1 MRWNRGLFWEG
12 AQLNNTVCWIKK
24 SFTLKTLAFFK
35 ELLHICHICI
45 SKDKMCFHSNHP
57 ILLFHAGQSTCTET
71 KKELR
76 DNLLRYL
83 WLWEG
88 WGNILVTLRVDT
100 ETYCHPHSRNLGHI
114 SSPPPTCYC
123 SKFKTPCTLIWVG
136 NVYTAKIENQFSQSR
151 LWRIRFYQFSKVLKK
166 KEWESGKLVTHFNEG
181 NSLSA
186 FSLTWPTAMKIL
198 LK

>member
-35 ELLHICHICI
+35 ELLHICI
-45 SKDKMCFHSNHP
+45 SKDKICFHSNHP

-114 SSPPPTCYC
+114 SSPPLAIAPS
-123 SKFKTPCTLIWVG
+123 SKHHAPWFEWVMFILRRQKM
-136 NVYTAKIENQFSQSR
+136 NFRSR
-151 LWRIRFYQFSKVLKK
+151 GYGELGFISFLK
-166 KEWESGKLVTHFNEG
+166 F
-181 NSLSA
+181 
-186 FSLTWPTAMKIL
+186 
-198 LK
+198 